1 MSAKVQSNKRL
12 RDMITI
18 LEGIQ
23 RVAYVASK
31 QVSVVILIRNDFHFY
46 YINFFSFVISTCDT
60 MIILFGQNGEALG
73 DTWKKYSKSKPFDNV
88 MEDPR
93 HLLLRSKNISNSDP
107 LELTRRAIFIG
118 ENLITFSSAASHKVY
133 RRLTSQY
140 HQEMYKK
147 YSKDKSPSSSKLIF
161 ICVWKD
167 KRYVSNYKRYSQ

>member
-12 RDMITI
+12 RDIITV

-31 QVSVVILIRNDFHFY
+31 QVSLIILIRSNFHVY
-46 YINFFSFVISTCDT
+46 QILSFAILTCDT

-73 DTWKKYSKSKPFDNV
+73 DTWKKYSKSKPFDNI
-88 MEDPR
+88 MEDPKK
-93 HLLLRSKNISNSDP
+93 LLLRSKNISNIDP

-140 HQEMYKK
+140 HQEMYKR
-147 YSKDKSPSSSKLIF
+147 YSKDKSASSSKLIL
-161 ICVWKD
+161 ICV
-167 KRYVSNYKRYSQ
+167 